1 MKKVFVIT
9 ALVAGLGFFGFQQA
23 SANRG
28 MGGGCGMGG
37 GYGMGQGC
45 PKGQPCYTQLDAT
58 SKEKVDKY
66 FNETKDLRKQMVMKH
81 AEELAVLRSDNPDPS
96 KAAKLAGE
104 IFDLRL
110 TMETKADAAGVSG
123 LLNCGNFDGPGQG
136 MGPRDGSGIRAMQDR
151 PGRPGPG
158 SSVPSGA
165 GAQ

>member
-28 MGGGCGMGG
+28 MGGG
-37 GYGMGQGC
+37 YGMGQGC
-45 PKGQPCYTQLDAT
+45 PKGQPCYTQLDAA
-58 SKEKVDKY
+58 SKEKVDKF
-66 FNETKDLRKQMVMKH
+66 FNETKDIRKQMVMKH

-104 IFDLRL
+104 IFDLRS

-123 LLNCGNFDGPGQG
+123 LLNCGNYDGPGHG
-136 MGPRDGSGIRAMQDR
+136 MGPHDGSGNRVMKDR
-151 PGRPGPG
+151 PGRPGPAAP
-158 SSVPSGA
+158 VPPGA
-165 GAQ
+165 DAQ